1 MEDLFYL
8 SCSVKESKQDDTT
21 SYNSDF
27 CEYDSI
33 VDEEEEVKETPPMF
47 EYDIKQLIEMCDQA
61 LTERI
66 ISDEQNNENVI
77 FEVVEEPIKVDETVE
92 EVAIEQVMMRSSEHI
107 SPEKS
112 ESIKRKIGDILEEV
126 KSICDELETVDISFA
141 ETFVSSSKKTP
152 VL

>member
-66 ISDEQNNENVI
+66 ISDEQNNENTI

-107 SPEKS
+107 SPVKS

>member
-1 MEDLFYL
+1 
-8 SCSVKESKQDDTT
+8 
-21 SYNSDF
+21 
-27 CEYDSI
+27 
-33 VDEEEEVKETPPMF
+33 
-47 EYDIKQLIEMCDQA
+47 MCDQA

-66 ISDEQNNENVI
+66 ISDEQNNENAI
-77 FEVVEEPIKVDETVE
+77 FEVVEEPVDETVE